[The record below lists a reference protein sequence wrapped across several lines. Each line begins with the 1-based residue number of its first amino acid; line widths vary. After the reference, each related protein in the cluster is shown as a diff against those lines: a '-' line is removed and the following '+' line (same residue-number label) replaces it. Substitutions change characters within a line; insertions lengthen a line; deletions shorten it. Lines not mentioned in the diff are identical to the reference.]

1 MSLHCVYNSH
11 LSLANLPTFFLIHTF
26 RGRSSLTQISTGWN
40 MGEEGGTQL
49 FQEGHYV
56 NFRGK
61 HKIRGKG
68 LSGWTWKIQV

>member
-1 MSLHCVYNSH
+1 
-11 LSLANLPTFFLIHTF
+11 
-26 RGRSSLTQISTGWN
+26 
-40 MGEEGGTQL
+40 MGEERGTQL